1 MAADLNPDWLSCLP
15 SSWSYGV
22 TRDGRIFFINEEA
35 KSTTWLHPVTGEAVI
50 TGHRKTPDL
59 PTGWEEGYTFEGAR
73 CFINHNE
80 RKVTCK
86 HPVSGLPSQDNCIFV
101 VNEQPKAP
109 EQAPSEES
117 DRVKKERPMSTMS
130 EASNYT
136 GGSDYST
143 YPGSSPATRPS
154 RSYKKVHNFGK
165 RSNSI
170 KRNPNAPA
178 VKSNWLYKQ
187 DSTGMKLWKKRWFV
201 LSDMCLFYYRDE
213 KEEGILG
220 SILLPSFHISMLSVD
235 DHISRK
241 YAFKATHSNMR
252 TYYFCTDTAKDM
264 ESWMK
269 VMTDAALVHTE
280 PIRRLDKLKV
290 DRCCPQEVNNI
301 LNHNRVLTRPEIQ
314 NNERNLEPRQPSI
327 TRSMDRTDG
336 DRKHKDP
343 EKHTLQRERERYT
356 LQKDGERYS
365 LQKDGV
371 SYTLQR
377 DGERYLLQKDG
388 ERYALQKDGER
399 YSLQKD
405 GGERYSV
412 PKDVQME
419 KYAPQKDG
427 EKYMLQ
433 KDGERYALQ
442 KEGERYTLQKD
453 GQKYNLQKGVERQTS
468 MTEKDRSD
476 RYGTLDER
484 QKYKT
489 LREGSKCGTVRDGEK
504 HGTLDK
510 YGTLREVDKYGT
522 LREGNKYGFQRDG
535 SAERPL
541 TKINSIKLQPAQ
553 AAAIAAA
560 VTASRQVQ
568 VSQHMAPHQ
577 VNGSGERAGDHS
589 PGEVVGTLGRGAGKA
604 QDPPQNQT
612 HNQQAQEPEKSL
624 TRTNSMRQLE
634 NWVRTQRTQEDD
646 DTRSI
651 TSYQTLPRNMP
662 SHHAQIVPRYP
673 EGYRTLPRNMLSRPE
688 SICSVAGSVYD
699 RALAPTSNSDKR
711 RSMRD
716 DTMWQLYEW
725 QQRQAFSR
733 QGPPPPG
740 HYGTLPS
747 PKTMG
752 NISEH
757 QGVAHSIPTSP
768 SHGSLALYHTFS
780 PPGQHRRDNPP
791 GSTRSEV
798 SSPVFR
804 GDQTMTVDCRHRTH
818 LTKYNYPP
826 DRRSMPAVIPVQ
838 TITPQSLQGKTPE
851 ELTLLLIKLRRQ
863 QAELNSI
870 REHTV
875 AQLMILS
882 MDGPNAKSEVLSHHL
897 QRNLM
902 YLESQTKDNEPL
914 IFMIHTMIEN
924 SAPRPQ
930 LYHQISPEDYKDNS
944 YSHQRPEDIDIDTKL
959 SRLCEQDQVVR
970 TQEEKLQQLH
980 REKHTLET
988 ALLSAS
994 QEIEQSSDNPAAV
1007 QSLIQQ
1013 RDVLQNGLLSTCRE
1027 LARVNTELERSW
1039 REYDKMES
1047 GVSLAKTNLL
1057 EQLEAL
1063 GSPQTEPPSQ
1073 QHVQIQKELWRIQD
1087 VMEALAKNKPQRT
1100 TDTGFLGSK
1109 PISNLQKNEPV
1120 TLFRSLCSL
1129 TEGDRQPPRPPL
1141 PQSYGSTERPPAVPP
1156 LPSPSGARP
1165 PPHTSKHGQRNG
1177 THSSQGPDYRL
1188 YKSEPELTTVAEEV
1202 DDNNGEDNDRLQTG
1216 LTTDKE
1222 PPATKVPLGVPVYPV
1237 GIVPPR
1243 TKSPM
1248 SPPESCTIASYVTL
1262 RKSKKPDPRTE
1273 RPHSAVEQTC
1283 GPGER
1288 ESGRARMSV
1297 EEQLER
1303 IRRHQQASL
1312 REKKRSSSSISP
1324 SRSPSFSKENPFIT
1338 QVRLEVFSTDTQE
1351 LEAALQDLEEVRDR
1365 VTEQLERDRTAA
1377 VELERD
1383 RGAELELERDR
1394 AAAAAEEEMER
1405 GRAAIEKL
1413 ERDMTEVAAVVE
1425 QEMARTAV
1433 AVEEEMA
1440 RTAVA
1445 VEEELD
1451 RAAELELERDRAAVA
1466 AAAEELERARA
1477 AAEELVR
1484 ERTAVSS
1491 EEALDVDKAA
1501 LVELEMEITVVEEIS
1516 YRAEEVDVIPV
1527 PRLSEEQPQPRTES
1541 SNMDTEVSE
1550 TQMMVISD
1558 QGVKPLYVQ
1567 YLIPGQ
1573 HRQQGEREAERRNT
1587 HTPNTFIPHNSLPA
1601 AVSEALTPE
1610 PEKDVMQS
1618 EVMQGE
1624 APEHETQGN
1633 NIDISYELPVEGAK
1647 LNNLMAVKSL
1657 PFPPKSSSSPASPP
1671 QLTDGSH
1678 FMCV

>member
-101 VNEQPKAP
+101 VNEHVTSAKLVHPVTDPGTVNPVTVNPVTVNPVTHPVTDPVSNRPKAP

-838 TITPQSLQGKTPE
+838 TITPQSLQGKT
-851 ELTLLLIKLRRQ
+851 
-863 QAELNSI
+863 
-870 REHTV
+870 
-875 AQLMILS
+875 
-882 MDGPNAKSEVLSHHL
+882 
-897 QRNLM
+897 
-902 YLESQTKDNEPL
+902 
-914 IFMIHTMIEN
+914 
-924 SAPRPQ
+924 
-930 LYHQISPEDYKDNS
+930 ISPEDYKDNS

-1109 PISNLQKNEPV
+1109 PISNLQKNE
-1120 TLFRSLCSL
+1120 
-1129 TEGDRQPPRPPL
+1129 
-1141 PQSYGSTERPPAVPP
+1141 
-1156 LPSPSGARP
+1156 
-1165 PPHTSKHGQRNG
+1165 
-1177 THSSQGPDYRL
+1177 QGPDYRL